1 MGPQIQKSALSDAQ
15 GHEKHR
21 KMRSES
27 DEIVVTIVGADG
39 DNFSSQRRPKEATD
53 SMQKEDPRTL
63 RGGTICCFLA
73 LEFYRIHKSQT

>member
-39 DNFSSQRRPKEATD
+39 DNFSGPKTAQRSHRQHANTVGANP
-53 SMQKEDPRTL
+53 
-63 RGGTICCFLA
+63 I
-73 LEFYRIHKSQT
+73 